1 MPPIY
6 FTLGLVQPFAD
17 LPGVWHEIPPA
28 TVEEGVMLVRCD
40 GKVVGLRL
48 EDPRLVLKL
57 PELIDRLGLDA
68 ERVWSRLRA
77 DADVVA
83 SSRAATWGGGG
94 A

>member
-6 FTLGLVQPFAD
+6 FTLGHVQPFAD
-17 LPGVWHEIPPA
+17 MA
-28 TVEEGVMLVRCD
+28 TEHVEEGVILVRGD

-57 PELIDRLGLDA
+57 PELIERLGLDE
-68 ERVWSRLRA
+68 ERVWNRLRG

-83 SSRAATWGGGG
+83 GSRAATWGGGG
-94 A
+94 P

>member
-1 MPPIY
+1 MPAIY
-6 FTLGLVQPFAD
+6 FSLGHVQPFAD
-17 LPGVWHEIPPA
+17 MA
-28 TVEEGVMLVRCD
+28 TEPVEEGVTLVRGD

-68 ERVWSRLRA
+68 DRVWARLRG
-77 DADVVA
+77 DADVLLGA
-83 SSRAATWGGGG
+83 RAATWGGGG

>member
-17 LPGVWHEIPPA
+17 MEKED
-28 TVEEGVMLVRCD
+28 VEEGVMLVRGD

>member
-6 FTLGLVQPFAD
+6 FTLGHVQPFAD
-17 LPGVWHEIPPA
+17 MSTE
-28 TVEEGVMLVRCD
+28 TVEEGVTLVRGD

-48 EDPRLVLKL
+48 EDPRTVVRL
-57 PELIDRLGLDA
+57 PELIERLGLDE
-68 ERVWSRLRA
+68 ERVWNRLRG

>member
-17 LPGVWHEIPPA
+17 MEKED
-28 TVEEGVMLVRCD
+28 VEEGVMLVRGD

-57 PELIDRLGLDA
+57 PELIDRLGLDG

>member
-17 LPGVWHEIPPA
+17 MEKED
-28 TVEEGVMLVRCD
+28 VEEGVMLVRGD

-48 EDPRLVLKL
+48 EDPRLILKL

-68 ERVWSRLRA
+68 ERVWSRLRG
-77 DADVVA
+77 DADVMA

>member
-6 FTLGLVQPFAD
+6 FTLGHVQPFAD
-17 LPGVWHEIPPA
+17 MSAEA
-28 TVEEGVMLVRCD
+28 VEDGVMLVRGD

-48 EDPRLVLKL
+48 EDPRMVLKL

-68 ERVWSRLRA
+68 DRVWGRLRG

>member
-17 LPGVWHEIPPA
+17 MEKED
-28 TVEEGVMLVRCD
+28 VEEGVMLVRGD

-83 SSRAATWGGGG
+83 GSRAATWGGGG

>member
-17 LPGVWHEIPPA
+17 REKED
-28 TVEEGVMLVRCD
+28 VEEGVMLVRGD

-68 ERVWSRLRA
+68 ERERRRLRA

-83 SSRAATWGGGG
+83 GSRAATWGGGG

>member
-6 FTLGLVQPFAD
+6 FSLAHVQPFAD
-17 LPGVWHEIPPA
+17 MQTEV
-28 TVEEGVMLVRCD
+28 VEEGVTLLRGD

-57 PELIDRLGLDA
+57 PELIERLALDPD
-68 ERVWSRLRA
+68 RVWPRLRG
-77 DADVVA
+77 DADVLLG
-83 SSRAATWGGGG
+83 SRAATWGGGG

>member
-6 FTLGLVQPFAD
+6 FTLGHVQPFAD
-17 LPGVWHEIPPA
+17 MSTEA
-28 TVEEGVMLVRCD
+28 VEEGVTLVRGD

-48 EDPRLVLKL
+48 EDPRSVVRL
-57 PELIDRLGLDA
+57 PELIERLGLDE
-68 ERVWSRLRA
+68 ERVWSRLRG
-77 DADVVA
+77 DVDVVA

>member
-6 FTLGLVQPFAD
+6 FSLGHVQPFAEMETT
-17 LPGVWHEIPPA
+17 V
-28 TVEEGVMLVRCD
+28 VEEGVTVVRGD

-48 EDPRLVLKL
+48 EDPRAVLRL
-57 PELIDRLGLDA
+57 PELIQKLGLDE

-77 DADVVA
+77 DADVLLGA
-83 SSRAATWGGGG
+83 RAATWGGGG

>member
-17 LPGVWHEIPPA
+17 MEKED
-28 TVEEGVMLVRCD
+28 VEEGVMLVRGD

-83 SSRAATWGGGG
+83 SSRAATGGGGG